1 MKKSLVMV
9 IAAFAVAFAVG
20 ACSKGK
26 PVGPDCKPG
35 TGTKDVA
42 CQVGD

>member
-1 MKKSLVMV
+1 MKKSLVLIV
-9 IAAFAVAFAVG
+9 ASLAVAFAVG

-35 TGTKDVA
+35 QTQTDVA
-42 CQVGD
+42 CQGG